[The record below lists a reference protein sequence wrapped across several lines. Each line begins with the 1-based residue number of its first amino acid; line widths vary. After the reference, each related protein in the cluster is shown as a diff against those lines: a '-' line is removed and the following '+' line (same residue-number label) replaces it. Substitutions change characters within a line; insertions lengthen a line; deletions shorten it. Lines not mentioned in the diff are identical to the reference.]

1 MKRFYSFLFLSVF
14 TVYLVAESAS
24 YHYHSHVHEKGI
36 VKATEKESEC
46 ITCLI
51 SSSSSSEINVNFTQ
65 KNYITVFKESLV
77 YLINSDYH
85 KLLFLSLSNRGPPV
99 ALP

>member
-14 TVYLVAESAS
+14 TVYLVEESVS
-24 YHYHSHVHEKGI
+24 YHYHSYVLEKGI
-36 VKATEKESEC
+36 VEVPDEESEC
-46 ITCLI
+46 ITCI
-51 SSSSSSEINVNFTQ
+51 IYSGSSSEINLNFTQ

-85 KLLFLSLSNRGPPV
+85 KLLFLNLSNRGPPV
-99 ALP
+99 TLL

>member
-14 TVYLVAESAS
+14 TVYLVTESAS
-24 YHYHSHVHEKGI
+24 YHYHSHVFEKGI
-36 VKATEKESEC
+36 VEVPDEESEC

-51 SSSSSSEINVNFTQ
+51 SSSSSSEINLNFTQ

-85 KLLFLSLSNRGPPV
+85 KLSFLNLSNRGPPV
-99 ALP
+99 TLL

>member
-24 YHYHSHVHEKGI
+24 YHYHNNILEKGI
-36 VKATEKESEC
+36 VEGPDEESEC

-51 SSSSSSEINVNFTQ
+51 SSGSSSEINVNFTQ
-65 KNYITVFKESLV
+65 KKYIIVFKESLV
-77 YLINSDYH
+77 YLINSNYH
-85 KLLFLSLSNRGPPV
+85 KLSFLNLSNRGPPV
-99 ALP
+99 TLL

>member
-24 YHYHSHVHEKGI
+24 YHYHSNILEKGI
-36 VKATEKESEC
+36 VEGPDEESEC

-51 SSSSSSEINVNFTQ
+51 SSGSSSEINVNFTQ
-65 KNYITVFKESLV
+65 KKYIIVFKESLV
-77 YLINSDYH
+77 YLINSNYH
-85 KLLFLSLSNRGPPV
+85 KLSFLNLSNRGPPV
-99 ALP
+99 TLL

>member
-14 TVYLVAESAS
+14 TVYLVTESAS
-24 YHYHSHVHEKGI
+24 YHYHSHVLQKGI
-36 VKATEKESEC
+36 VEVPDEESEC

-51 SSSSSSEINVNFTQ
+51 SSSSSSEINLNFTQ
-65 KNYITVFKESLV
+65 KNYITVFKESLI

-85 KLLFLSLSNRGPPV
+85 KLSFLNLSNRGPPV
-99 ALP
+99 TLL